1 MADPAPPPGFVPID
15 QPPPGFV
22 PISGQPQ
29 GWNAVAAN
37 ALTGLQGGV
46 GNLLGLP
53 NTAAKLAGS
62 ASGALGLPR
71 GPSDFRAQHTLSPD
85 EINQGLYNASGW
97 LTGTTP
103 QPYAD
108 SGGSRPRIR

>member
-1 MADPAPPPGFVPID
+1 MPID

-53 NTAAKLAGS
+53 NTAAKLAAVLPGRS
-62 ASGALGLPR
+62 AFR
-71 GPSDFRAQHTLSPD
+71 GGRLIFLLS
-85 EINQGLYNASGW
+85 
-97 LTGTTP
+97 
-103 QPYAD
+103 
-108 SGGSRPRIR
+108 IRCRQTR